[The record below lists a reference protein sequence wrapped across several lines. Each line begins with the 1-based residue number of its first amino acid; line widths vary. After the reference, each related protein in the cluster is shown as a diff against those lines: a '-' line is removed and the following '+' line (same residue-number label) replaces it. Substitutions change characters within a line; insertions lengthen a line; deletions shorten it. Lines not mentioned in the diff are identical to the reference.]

1 MRLLSCQPTQRLLF
15 THFLFLENQTAYYD
29 DFVYSSKQGPDV
41 LELEVDK
48 ETIIRLDGFKT
59 PLFQNQ
65 TVSNIFIQLPLYS
78 IYNYSVLVVLDF

>member
-1 MRLLSCQPTQRLLF
+1 MRLVSCQPTQRLLF

-48 ETIIRLDGFKT
+48 ETIIRLDGF
-59 PLFQNQ
+59 
-65 TVSNIFIQLPLYS
+65 
-78 IYNYSVLVVLDF
+78 